1 MARRIPADRLASAP
15 NIVLACQR
23 QGRAGVLELTG
34 GRVVGGVAGKWGRLA
49 NLGLDL
55 FFRLQTDTMGS
66 IGPALSTQL
75 NLRECAIARAAVGF
89 LLLLF
94 SPAVNVYAPLDCP

>member
-34 GRVVGGVAGKWGRLA
+34 GRVIGGVAGKWGRLA

-66 IGPALSTQL
+66 IGPALSTQPVGMCH
-75 NLRECAIARAAVGF
+75 REGSSRISNCALSRSSIKD
-89 LLLLF
+89 
-94 SPAVNVYAPLDCP
+94 YAPLD